1 MKILVLSRWFNPSK
15 NPRAF
20 RTSELVR
27 ELSIRGYTVDLF
39 APCNA
44 VFDDS
49 FSVEHIKHYGVK
61 SYDDRRMEGPESPFR
76 KQNTLTKIVYSLLR
90 NTVRYFSGEG
100 IRDLVYSLHLLKAL
114 CMNTKNKEYDVVI
127 AISYPFYVLF
137 VTVVYTYLKKKGR
150 IKIADCGDP
159 FYYNPAFTKAF
170 YIKYI
175 ERFVLRRFQWLI
187 IPMEDAV
194 PSYQHCAMGGR
205 IRIIPQGFRLL
216 FVRHDEYVPH
226 EVPVFC
232 YAGVFYKN
240 IRDPRFFLEYLCSVN
255 SDFCFVVYALND
267 LFTQEILMLYK
278 QRLGERLL
286 IKPPVGRE
294 CLIHEMAK
302 MDFVINFDNDNAT
315 QRPSKLID
323 YAMSRRPILS
333 FNCQTFRPEVFQ
345 AFLKGDY
352 SAQYHVD
359 LEQYDIRRVVDQFE
373 ELFEEKTGKE
383 VQ

>member
-1 MKILVLSRWFNPSK
+1 MNILVLSRWFNPSK

-39 APCNA
+39 VPSDA

-49 FSVEHIKHYGVK
+49 FSMEHIKHYRVK
-61 SYDDRRMEGPESPFR
+61 SYDDRRMEGAESPFR
-76 KQNTLTKIVYSLLR
+76 KQNTFIKNIHSLLR
-90 NTVRYFSGEG
+90 NAVRYFLGAG

-127 AISYPFYVLF
+127 AISYPFYVLLA
-137 VTVVYTYLKKKGR
+137 TVIYTYLNKKGR

-170 YIKYI
+170 YIKYV
-175 ERFVLRRFQWLI
+175 ERFVLRRFQWLV
-187 IPMEDAV
+187 IPMENAAS
-194 PSYQHCAMGGR
+194 SYRHCEMEAR

-216 FVRHDEYVPH
+216 SVRNDEYVPH

-232 YAGVFYKN
+232 YAGVFYEK
-240 IRDPRFFLEYLCSVN
+240 IRDPRFFLEYLCTVN
-255 SDFCFVVYALND
+255 SDFCFMVYALSD
-267 LFTQEILMLYK
+267 PFTQEILMLYK

-286 IKPPVGRE
+286 VKAPVGRE
-294 CLIHEMAK
+294 RLIHEMAK
-302 MDFVINFDNDNAT
+302 MDFVLNFDNENAN

-333 FNCQTFRPEVFQ
+333 FNRQTFRPDVFQ

-352 SAQYHVD
+352 SEQYHVD
-359 LEQYDIRRVVDQFE
+359 LEQYDIRHVVDQFE
-373 ELFEEKTGKE
+373 ALFEEKNGKE

>member
-1 MKILVLSRWFNPSK
+1 MNILVLSRWFNPSK

-39 APCNA
+39 APCDA

-61 SYDDRRMEGPESPFR
+61 SYDDRRMEGAESSFR
-76 KQNTLTKIVYSLLR
+76 KQNTLTKNIYSLLR

-114 CMNTKNKEYDVVI
+114 CMNTKNPKYDVVI
-127 AISYPFYVLF
+127 AISYPFYVLLA
-137 VTVVYTYLKKKGR
+137 TVIYTYLNKKIS

-159 FYYNPAFTKAF
+159 FYYNPAFKKAF

-187 IPMEDAV
+187 VPMADAV
-194 PSYQHCAMGGR
+194 PSYRHCAMEER
-205 IRIIPQGFRLL
+205 IRIIPQGFQLL
-216 FVRHDEYVPH
+216 SVRHDEYMPH
-226 EVPVFC
+226 DVPVFC
-232 YAGVFYKN
+232 YAGVFYKK
-240 IRDPRFFLEYLCSVN
+240 IRDPRFFLEYLCTIN
-255 SDFCFVVYALND
+255 SDFCFVVYALSD
-267 LFTQEILMLYK
+267 FFTQETLMLYK

-286 IKPPVGRE
+286 IKAPVERE
-294 CLIHEMAK
+294 HLIHEMAK
-302 MDFVINFDNDNAT
+302 MDFVLNFDNENSN

-333 FNCQTFRPEVFQ
+333 FNRQTFRPDVFQ

-352 SAQYHVD
+352 SEQYHVD
-359 LEQYDIRRVVDQFE
+359 LEQYDIRHVVDQFE
-373 ELFEEKTGKE
+373 ALFDEKIGKE

>member
-1 MKILVLSRWFNPSK
+1 MVLSRWFNPSK

-27 ELSIRGYTVDLF
+27 ELSVRGYMVDLF

-49 FSVEHIKHYGVK
+49 FSIAHIKHYGVK
-61 SYDDRRMEGPESPFR
+61 SCGGRREGAESDLG
-76 KQNTLTKIVYSLLR
+76 KQSILIKSIYSLLR
-90 NTVRYFSGEG
+90 NAVYYFSGGG
-100 IRDLVYSLHLLKAL
+100 IRDIVYSLHLLKTL
-114 CMNTKNKEYDVVI
+114 YMNARNKEYDVVI
-127 AISYPFYVLF
+127 AISYPFYVLLA
-137 VTVVYTYLKKKGR
+137 TVIYTYLNKKNS

-159 FYYNPAFTKAF
+159 FYYNPEFKKVF

-194 PSYQHCAMGGR
+194 PSYQHCAMVER

-216 FVRHDEYVPH
+216 SVRHDEYVPH
-226 EVPVFC
+226 DIPVFC
-232 YAGVFYKN
+232 YAGVFYKK
-240 IRDPRFFLEYLCSVN
+240 IRDPRFFLEYLCNVN

-267 LFTQEILMLYK
+267 SFTNQILLSYK
-278 QRLGERLL
+278 KKLGEKLL
-286 IKPPVGRE
+286 VKVPVERE
-294 CLIHEMAK
+294 HLIHEMAK
-302 MDFVINFDNDNAT
+302 MDFVLNFDNENSN

-323 YAMSRRPILS
+323 YAMTQRPILS
-333 FNCQTFRPEVFQ
+333 FNRQTFRPEVFQ

-373 ELFEEKTGKE
+373 ALFHEKTKE
-383 VQ
+383 